1 MMFILLKNANV
12 YAPQHLGKVNVLIGC
27 GKVISIESNLN
38 VQGIGDISIIDCKG
52 KTVTPGLIDQHVH
65 LIGGGGEGGFSSRT
79 PQVTFS
85 KLIQAGTTSVVGV
98 LGTDGISRSPRDLYA
113 KAAALTE
120 EGITAYMHTGSY
132 EVPTKTITTS
142 IRDDIS
148 FLPSVLGVKIA
159 LADHR
164 CSFPTL
170 QELSRIVS
178 DIRIASLLAKKRGVL
193 HMHMGALS
201 DPFASVFELLN
212 MGIPISH
219 FSPTHV
225 ARTES
230 LFNEAMQ
237 FARRGGYIDITSGGS
252 QFIAPELAIK
262 QAIESGIDP
271 KYITVSSDGNGSL
284 PKFDIDGNMV
294 ALTAA
299 NVDGNLLLLPKLIES
314 GISPEIAIA
323 MLTSNV
329 ADSLGINK
337 GRLQLGQDA
346 DLCIFNDDFTLYG
359 VVAKGKTVLL
369 DNELLV
375 TGNFE

>member
-1 MMFILLKNANV
+1 
-12 YAPQHLGKVNVLIGC
+12 
-27 GKVISIESNLN
+27 
-38 VQGIGDISIIDCKG
+38 
-52 KTVTPGLIDQHVH
+52 
-65 LIGGGGEGGFSSRT
+65 
-79 PQVTFS
+79 
-85 KLIQAGTTSVVGV
+85 
-98 LGTDGISRSPRDLYA
+98 
-113 KAAALTE
+113 
-120 EGITAYMHTGSY
+120 
-132 EVPTKTITTS
+132 
-142 IRDDIS
+142 
-148 FLPSVLGVKIA
+148 
-159 LADHR
+159 
-164 CSFPTL
+164 
-170 QELSRIVS
+170 
-178 DIRIASLLAKKRGVL
+178 
-193 HMHMGALS
+193 
-201 DPFASVFELLN
+201 
-212 MGIPISH
+212 
-219 FSPTHV
+219 
-225 ARTES
+225 
-230 LFNEAMQ
+230 MQ